1 MLREFILKNRSY
13 RRFVET
19 EKISTQT
26 LVSLIDL
33 ARFSG
38 SAANRQPLR
47 YYLINQ
53 PNENGKVFDCLSW
66 AGYLQDWPGPAA
78 GERPAAYIIIATRE
92 EGKYLYTDLGIAA
105 QSILLGAVE
114 IGLGGCQFGSVNR
127 GQLKEFFPLLKEYE
141 ILLVIAL
148 GQPREEIRLVEAKD
162 DIRYWRDENMVHY
175 VPKRPLHELII
186 NPGDSR
192 I

>member
-1 MLREFILKNRSY
+1 MLRELILKNRSY

-19 EKISTQT
+19 EEISLST
-26 LVSLIDL
+26 LVSLVDL

-47 YYLINQ
+47 FYLVHQPEQNQ
-53 PNENGKVFDCLSW
+53 QVFDCLAW

-78 GERPAAYIIIATRE
+78 GERPTAYIIIATQE
-92 EGKYLYTDLGIAA
+92 ESRYLYTDLGIAA

-127 GQLKEFFPLLKEYE
+127 ERLKVYFPLLKDYE

-148 GQPREEIRLVEAKD
+148 GQPGEDIRLVEAKD
-162 DIRYWRDENMVHY
+162 DIKYWRDENMVHY

-186 NPGDSR
+186 NSGDNLL
-192 I
+192 